1 MEKITEEEIAFAIQL
16 KNHLLTFSPETLKQ
30 LYGTPENY
38 LRFLVGI
45 NAIRNYDYGYFML
58 DNMIIDRIR
67 MIIETRRDD
76 PDNKEILDVINPIIV
91 LCNHIDSLSD
101 DEKNFLKT
109 QYVAYQEDIRNVSI
123 TSIKQ
128 MLNLI
133 INDALV
139 YYAVFANDWSVI
151 TNDGYFLAST
161 LYLAEYVPN
170 FFKVEEYRNLI
181 KQKLDSMS
189 KKKGLF
195 RRAIKTYIKVVSDVI
210 DDINSE
216 KEE

>member
-1 MEKITEEEIAFAIQL
+1 MEIITQEEIAFAIQL

-38 LRFLVGI
+38 LGFLVGI

-109 QYVAYQEDIRNVSI
+109 EYLAYQEDIRNVSI
-123 TSIKQ
+123 SSIKQ

-139 YYAVFANDWSVI
+139 YYAVFANDWSVV
-151 TNDGYFLAST
+151 TNDSYLLAST

-195 RRAIKTYIKVVSDVI
+195 RRANKTYIKVVSDVI

>member
-101 DEKNFLKT
+101 DEKKFLKT

-123 TSIKQ
+123 SSIKQ

-151 TNDGYFLAST
+151 TNDGYLLAST